1 MPNLDLRLTLVSPLL
16 SYGAYQNSR
25 AGDVRPE
32 LRAQSI
38 RGQLRYWLRAMI
50 GAQTDRLNEVWD
62 RESAVFGS
70 TGQGSVVSVR
80 VFTSPDKPIK
90 QERAAM
96 LPHRQHSGGNVS
108 RVPAIAEGQQYHLQ
122 LATRPGVSL
131 PEDALAALRIW
142 ALLGG
147 VGKRSRRMFGS
158 VKLTPSDPL
167 FGAAVGDIDAYIG
180 MTRQTLAGITTA
192 PKAGLPAWPTLHP
205 DHSWV
210 IIGREFYTSAEE
222 ANQALFNL
230 LRGTFRSD
238 ERTFGYATQG
248 RRASPLHAQVRK
260 FGSQYYP
267 VLTALRSRPDKDVKW
282 HVLAQFMKEAESK
295 FSGETVWGGW

>member
-1 MPNLDLRLTLVSPLL
+1 VPNLDLRLTLVSPLF
-16 SYGAYQNSR
+16 SYGAYQKGKN
-25 AGDVRPE
+25 ARPE

-38 RGQLRYWLRAMI
+38 RGQLRYWLRAII

-70 TGQGSVVSVR
+70 AGQGSVVSVR
-80 VFTSPDKPIK
+80 VFAPLGRPLKTASVP
-90 QERAAM
+90 M
-96 LPHRQHSGGNVS
+96 LPHRAHSGGPQS
-108 RVPAIAEGQQYHLQ
+108 PAPAITEGQVFQ
-122 LATRPGVSL
+122 LMLTARPGVPL
-131 PEDALAALRIW
+131 PEDALAALRVW

-158 VKLTPSDPL
+158 FKLTPDDVL
-167 FGAAVGDIDAYIG
+167 FGAAVGNIDAYVAT
-180 MTRQTLAGITTA
+180 TRQTLAGIKTA
-192 PKAGLPAWPTLHP
+192 PKPGLPAWPTLHP

-222 ANQALFNL
+222 ANQALFHL
-230 LRGTFRSD
+230 LRGSFRND

-267 VLTALRSRPDKDVKW
+267 VLTALRSKPDKDVKW
-282 HVLAQFMKEAESK
+282 PVLAQFMKEAESK